1 MPYLY
6 IYIFL
11 HVCVC
16 VCLPSV
22 HGCVWKSEDSWGVL
36 TQLVLILLTVS
47 LTGTEDSMIRLNWLA
62 SETPRESSCLK
73 LLNAVVLEMEL
84 RSLCLSG
91 KHFIDQTLQTAPVYF
106 FLTLKLL
113 IDWLIDSVIDW
124 LTDEGMCG
132 CHSVPVEVRGWFSG
146 AVFHFPPCWGLIS
159 HLPIG
164 VLGLPM
170 LHYPASNVGSG
181 VWTQVIRHVLQMHS
195 HLSHFPVFLHC
206 F

>member
-1 MPYLY
+1 MDALFIYLY
-6 IYIFL
+6 ISSCC
-11 HVCVC
+11 VCVC
-16 VCLPSV
+16 VPSV

-47 LTGTEDSMIRLNWLA
+47 LTGTQDSMIRLNWLA

-113 IDWLIDSVIDW
+113 IDWLIDWFSDW
-124 LTDEGMCG
+124 LADWRGDVWMSQCACG
-132 CHSVPVEVRGWFSG
+132 GQR
-146 AVFHFPPCWGLIS
+146 
-159 HLPIG
+159 
-164 VLGLPM
+164 
-170 LHYPASNVGSG
+170 
-181 VWTQVIRHVLQMHS
+181 VIFRSCSPLS
-195 HLSHFPVFLHC
+195 TLLRSHFPSSHRSAGIANAALSSF
-206 F
+206 